1 MKKEGKATYARG
13 AAKKTLTEAF
23 MASVRAVAQAR
34 TKGKANEFTLS
45 TVSPVRLVIAYS
57 GGRDSAALLTIA
69 AASLK
74 QTRQSEISSIT
85 AVYINHGLSE
95 NADEWGKLCAE
106 QCKKLAIPF
115 EEVCVFVSRASRQGL
130 EAAAR
135 EARYRALYKKAVELK
150 ADAVMTA
157 HHLDDQLE
165 TFLISWMRGSGLEG
179 LSSLPPMRDLAFG
192 KGVPVMLARPF
203 LQIER
208 EAINAYVKSQ
218 HLSFVEDE
226 SNTDTRY
233 LRNLIRNKV
242 FPVLAEARE
251 GWKEAADRSIQNISA
266 ASDILKDLAL
276 EDTRLCLNASDN
288 SLSIKALR
296 NLTKERQALVVR
308 TWLKHNKI
316 RYPSKAKLTE
326 TLRQIFESDT
336 DTKLAIRF
344 EGKELRRWGMKLIL
358 TDVVGKR
365 PIAALDQDFVWKGE
379 ASVSFPAW
387 GGSLCFI
394 PCQEGE
400 EGFDVDALKAGSLH
414 LRARRGGEKLKLYAL
429 RPSRNLKHL
438 YQAAK
443 IPPFERVKLPLLWL
457 NDTLIFAAGLGSD
470 IRHFAETDLV
480 HNRVRLVWVPHKNL
494 LD

>member
-1 MKKEGKATYARG
+1 MKKDGKATRARG
-13 AAKKTLTEAF
+13 SNKMTLIDAF
-23 MASVRAVAQAR
+23 MASVRDVSQAR
-34 TKGKANEFTLS
+34 MKTEASEFSLS

-57 GGRDSAALLTIA
+57 GGRDSAALLSIA

-74 QTRQSEISSIT
+74 QAHQSEISSIT

-95 NADEWGKLCAE
+95 NADLWGKICAE
-106 QCKKLAIPF
+106 QCKKLGIPF
-115 EEVCVFVSRASRQGL
+115 EEIRVFVSRASRLGL

-135 EARYRALYKKAVELK
+135 EARYRALYKRAVALK

-165 TFLISWMRGSGLEG
+165 TFLISWMRGAGLEG
-179 LSSLPPMRDLAFG
+179 LSSLPCTRDLSFG
-192 KGVPVMLARPF
+192 KGQPVTLARPF

-208 EAINAYVKSQ
+208 ETITAYVKSQ
-218 HLSFVEDE
+218 HLRFVEDE

-242 FPVLAEARE
+242 FPVLAEART
-251 GWKEAADRSIQNISA
+251 GWKEAADRSIRNIA
-266 ASDILKDLAL
+266 TASEILKDLAL
-276 EDTRLCLNASDN
+276 EDTRHCLNASDN

-296 NLTKERQALVVR
+296 ELSEDRQALVVR
-308 TWLKHNKI
+308 TWLKQNKI
-316 RYPSKAKLTE
+316 RYPSKAKMTE
-326 TLRQIFESDT
+326 TLRQICESDT

-358 TDVVGKR
+358 TDAVGKR

-379 ASVSFPAW
+379 ASVSFPLW

-394 PCQEGE
+394 PCREGQ
-400 EGFDVDALKAGSLH
+400 EGFDADILKKGPLR
-414 LRARRGGEKLKLYAL
+414 LRARRGGEKIKLYAL
-429 RPSRNLKHL
+429 RPSRNLKL
-438 YQAAK
+438 QYQVAK
-443 IPPFERVKLPLLWL
+443 IPPFERIKLPLVWL

-470 IRHFAETDLV
+470 IRYFAETDLI